1 MCDGSQMS
9 QISPNSMDAPAALA
23 KCRRQHY
30 RAVAAELIF
39 SNKSRS
45 PNCGRSMLM
54 ATRMTPSMPNP
65 GHTLVLAM
73 CQAPLLRE
81 MPALLSRMPS
91 VSQRPKR
98 ERAD

>member
-9 QISPNSMDAPAALA
+9 KAEFLDMDAPAALP

-45 PNCGRSMLM
+45 PDCGVAR
-54 ATRMTPSMPNP
+54 
-65 GHTLVLAM
+65 
-73 CQAPLLRE
+73 C
-81 MPALLSRMPS
+81 
-91 VSQRPKR
+91 
-98 ERAD
+98 